1 MRTPISPSIISGMI
15 RDRRHFH
22 RHPEVGIDL
31 PDTHDYLASRLS
43 GLGFS
48 PEHHAGAGVSIKI
61 PGSNPEATPLVL
73 RADMDALPINEES
86 GVDFSSERPGA
97 MHACGHDLHMAALL
111 GAVEYFCS
119 HEPIRPLVIAFQPG
133 EESDRGA
140 EQTLK
145 HQNLRLERAETFAV
159 HVNAALPAQSV
170 YYRAGVFMAFGD
182 WFDISLDGLG
192 GHAAAPE
199 ATGSPIRAG
208 AIIEENL
215 VGLAQ
220 SLSTPD
226 SRVVATVTE
235 FLGGNTVNVIPTNST
250 LRGTL
255 RTVSAESRAS
265 LHAGLRRIVD
275 DAAARAR
282 VEGSLTIHDGYPAV
296 ECDPEFVAEAV
307 SLFST
312 EGVASPVSMSHA
324 SMVIEDFSF
333 FLRKWPGAMMWVG
346 AATSGTSVFNH
357 SAHATFD
364 ERAMQTTAELFITL
378 ANTGQALTA

>member
-1 MRTPISPSIISGMI
+1 MSISLTQSVISAMI

-31 PDTHDYLASRLS
+31 PDTHDYVVSRLA

-48 PEHHAGAGVSIKI
+48 PEHHPGAGVSVKI
-61 PGSNPEATPLVL
+61 PGTNPEVTPLVF
-73 RADMDALPINEES
+73 RADMDALPINEDS
-86 GVDFSSERPGA
+86 GVEFSSERPGA

-111 GAVEYFCS
+111 GAVEYFRS
-119 HEPIRPLVIAFQPG
+119 HPPIRPLIIAFQPG
-133 EESDRGA
+133 EETDRGA

-145 HQNLRLERAETFAV
+145 HRNLQLEKAETFAV
-159 HVNAALPAQSV
+159 HVNSALPAQSV
-170 YYRAGVFMAFGD
+170 YYRAGIFMAFGD

-199 ATGSPIRAG
+199 ATGNPIRAG

-215 VGLAQ
+215 VELAQ
-220 SLSTPD
+220 SLSTSD

-235 FLGGNTVNVIPTNST
+235 FLGGNSVNVIPSKST

-255 RTVSAESRAS
+255 RTVSTESRAS
-265 LHAGLRRIVD
+265 LHSGLRRIVD

-282 VEGSLTIHDGYPAV
+282 VEGSLAIHAGYPAV
-296 ECDPEFVAEAV
+296 DCNPDFVSEAV
-307 SLFST
+307 NLFAS
-312 EGVASPVSMSHA
+312 EGVANPVAMDHA
-324 SMVIEDFSF
+324 SMVIEDFSL
-333 FLRKWPGAMMWVG
+333 FLRNWPGAMMWVG
-346 AATSGTSVFNH
+346 AATSGTPVFNH

-364 ERAMQTTAELFITL
+364 ERAMQTSAEMFIAL
-378 ANTGQALTA
+378 ANTGQGLSA